1 MRNQRAKCINSPT
14 LAAYTGCACSTWR
27 ALRLFVAALTVVGPV
42 DVACFRRHC
51 IERAWPGV
59 PTKSVTSS
67 FVSFPLPSAASQAS
81 FRSRKHLLFAWVD
94 FYCTI
99 PSDGDKHHSTSH
111 RGDGSWSADVGL
123 GKGQHSSSS
132 YSRRRNGQH
141 HDRLR
146 LEMATRTRISLQP
159 DYAVNTGVNE
169 SSSSPAEVKQSVEGR
184 ETTVILTA
192 AGGRPHTASSKAK
205 ISMANKGKVPWNKG
219 GSHSEETRRK
229 IAEGAR
235 RNALKR
241 KEATAQS
248 LVSLSHSVSDDNAC
262 VWNRIGEGS

>member
-1 MRNQRAKCINSPT
+1 M
-14 LAAYTGCACSTWR
+14 
-27 ALRLFVAALTVVGPV
+27 AALTVVGPAG
-42 DVACFRRHC
+42 VAGFRRHC
-51 IERAWPGV
+51 RERAWPGV
-59 PTKSVTSS
+59 ATKSVTSS
-67 FVSFPLPSAASQAS
+67 FVPFPLPSAASQAS
-81 FRSRKHLLFAWVD
+81 FWSRKHLLFAWVD

-99 PSDGDKHHSTSH
+99 PSDGDKHHATTH
-111 RGDGSWSADVGL
+111 RGGGSWSADVGL
-123 GKGQHSSSS
+123 RKGQHSSNSC
-132 YSRRRNGQH
+132 SRWRNRQH
-141 HDRLR
+141 HDRLQ

-169 SSSSPAEVKQSVEGR
+169 SSSSPAEVRQSVEGR
-184 ETTVILTA
+184 EATVILTT

-205 ISMANKGKVPWNKG
+205 ISAANKGKVPWNKG

-248 LVSLSHSVSDDNAC
+248 LVSLSHSVSGGSVC
-262 VWNRIGEGS
+262 VLNQIDEGS